1 VDIEALQRTKNS
13 TELSGMR
20 SMQMEERDRF
30 LQYQKDVLDKL
41 RSQNFASRSQVV
53 KDSREAIEEATQKVR
68 DHPGQ
73 TMGLAD
79 SR

>member
-1 VDIEALQRTKNS
+1 
-13 TELSGMR
+13 
-20 SMQMEERDRF
+20 MEERDRF